1 VLVALYLHLS
11 RPDRFP
17 ELDMAI
23 AHVREKRE
31 LHPDEWFSA
40 PKPMLIE
47 AARLAADVMR
57 DLKAREGAET
67 R

>member
-11 RPDRFP
+11 RPDKFP
-17 ELDMAI
+17 KLDTAI

-47 AARLAADVMR
+47 AARRAADV
-57 DLKAREGAET
+57 ARKL
-67 R
+67 

>member
-1 VLVALYLHLS
+1 
-11 RPDRFP
+11 
-17 ELDMAI
+17 MAI